1 MDLGPIPTARPGLSY
16 DEIAEILAEIALQAG
31 PAIMRVY
38 ERGDP
43 CARLKDDRSPV
54 CEADELAE
62 GVILEA
68 LAVRLPQWR
77 VIAEES
83 ASRGVIPICG
93 RGFLLVDPLDGTK
106 EFLCR
111 NGEFTVNIALIVDGT
126 ARAGAVYAP
135 ALGKLWFGGERA
147 YTCDAKPGA
156 PLPALS
162 GRRELHVR
170 PVPSHDIVALTS
182 RSHLEADTESLLSG
196 LPVGERRAIGSSIKF
211 CLIAEGLGDFYPRFG
226 PTMEWDVAEK
236 RGLPQRAVRCL
247 GRHRSRAGGRI
258 HPRAVQRCCK
268 GSLTTIWAKSALHL
282 ATGTSRLRHFC
293 ERICCRFDRR
303 YFHAPD
309 DPTGCDADLGRLRG
323 GEPCCL
329 GRRGRAPRHLFRE
342 RNRRQR
348 PSLLRLDLARPRR
361 GGRIGDPQMGPA

>member
-226 PTMEWDVAEK
+226 PTMEWDVAAGEAV
-236 RGLPQRAVRCL
+236 LRA
-247 GRHRSRAGGRI
+247 AGGRVLS
-258 HPRAVQRCCK
+258 P
-268 GSLTTIWAKSALHL
+268 
-282 ATGTSRLRHFC
+282 
-293 ERICCRFDRR
+293 E
-303 YFHAPD
+303 
-309 DPTGCDADLGRLRG
+309 
-323 GEPCCL
+323 GEPL
-329 GRRGRAPRHLFRE
+329 HYGKKSEGYRNGPFVAWGGIDPGQAAEYTRAPF
-342 RNRRQR
+342 
-348 PSLLRLDLARPRR
+348 SAAARVH
-361 GGRIGDPQMGPA
+361 